1 MMMMIMAGGI
11 HAGERANEQT
21 VGRLVGR
28 CRKKSSAREKKGN
41 ANEINDKTIV
51 C

>member
-11 HAGERANEQT
+11 HAGERANERT
-21 VGRLVGR
+21 DGRSVGAEI
-28 CRKKSSAREKKGN
+28 KNSAREKKGN